1 MASIMVSRMNKA
13 TSRRI
18 FIAWVVFM
26 EVILSRLNLKPDY
39 GFLSYNMPEYIF
51 IKIKQNLIDIII
63 D

>member
-1 MASIMVSRMNKA
+1 MNKA